1 VQIID
6 ISPKAQSLLEDDE
19 GNAVNI
25 FTGLINGAISGAT
38 PILLAALGGSFTFY
52 AGVFNIAM
60 EGMMLMAAFCAV
72 WGSFTFG
79 SWVVGVLLAIAG
91 ALALALIFIFFA
103 VFLDTDEFV
112 TGIAL
117 NLFTLGATTYLLRQS
132 FGVKGVFAG
141 PGIDRIPTLNFPLIE
156 QIPVIGPI
164 LSGQNLMVY
173 VAVLATVVSAFL
185 VFRTRFGL
193 RLRAAG
199 YNPASL
205 DSSGVP
211 SSRLRIYSLLLCGVL
226 CGLAGAFLSLGY
238 VTLFAENMS
247 AGRGWISL
255 AAIILVSGNPWGVAL
270 ISLLFGFADVLGLLL
285 QSYQV
290 PAQFTAM
297 MPYLA
302 TLVAL
307 YFYARRQRKE
317 RDYANT

>member
-1 VQIID
+1 M
-6 ISPKAQSLLEDDE
+6 
-19 GNAVNI
+19 NI
-25 FTGLINGAISGAT
+25 FTGLINGAIASAT
-38 PILLAALGGSFTFY
+38 PILLAALGGSYTYY

-60 EGMMLMAAFCAV
+60 EGMLLMAAFCAV

-79 SWVVGVLLAIAG
+79 SWVAGVLLAIVG
-91 ALALALIFIFFA
+91 ALLLALIFILFA
-103 VFLDTDEFV
+103 VVLDTDEFV

-117 NLFTLGATTYLLRQS
+117 NLLTLGATTYLLRQS
-132 FGVKGVFAG
+132 FGVKGVYAG
-141 PGIDRIPTLNFPLIE
+141 PGIDPIPSLNFPLIA
-156 QIPVIGPI
+156 QIPVVGPI

-173 VAVLATVVSAFL
+173 VAVLATAVSAFL

-211 SSRLRIYSLLLCGVL
+211 SNRLRIYSLLLCGVL
-226 CGLAGAFLSLGY
+226 CGLGGSFLSLGY
-238 VTLFAENMS
+238 VNLFSENMS
-247 AGRGWISL
+247 AGRGWIAL
-255 AAIILVSGNPWGVAL
+255 AAIILVGGNPSGIAI
-270 ISLLFGFADVLGLLL
+270 ISLVFGLADGLGLLL

-290 PAQFTAM
+290 PSQFTAM
-297 MPYLA
+297 LPYIA

-317 RDYANT
+317 RDFANG